1 MNELPERADRP
12 SSATLAGIACG
23 AGAALFWALG
33 FVAARH
39 GIDVGLSPGALTL
52 HRYVWAGIVLM
63 PLVLRDGISDL
74 NGIGWRRGIILTI
87 LGGPGLALISY
98 SGFLLVPLG
107 HGGVIQPSCA
117 ALGGLL
123 LAAVVLHEKVPAVRV
138 LGAAIIVVGLLVI
151 GGEAIATIGA
161 HGLLG
166 DFSFALA
173 GLFFATFGM
182 LLRLWRI
189 APMRSTA
196 VISVVSL
203 ACVPVYG
210 LLFGFERIIAAGF
223 RENLLQALVQ
233 GILAGPGA
241 IYLFTRSVQL
251 LGAARAAVFP
261 SLVPGFTLLVGFLA
275 LGEVPSVA
283 QIAGFAIVLLGFRL
297 TQKG

>member
-1 MNELPERADRP
+1 MP
-12 SSATLAGIACG
+12 SVSAAAGIACG
-23 AGAALFWALG
+23 TGAALCWAAG

-39 GIDVGLSPGALTL
+39 GIDIGFSPADLTL
-52 HRYVWAGIVLM
+52 HRFWAGLVLF
-63 PLVLRDGISDL
+63 PLVWREGLADL
-74 NGIGWRRGIILTI
+74 NGIGWRRGIILTV

-123 LAAVVLHEKVPAVRV
+123 LAALVLRETVTRMRV
-138 LGAAIIVVGLLVI
+138 AGALIIVAGLVVI
-151 GGEAIATIGA
+151 GGEAIATIGS

-166 DFSFALA
+166 DVSFAVA
-173 GLFFATFGM
+173 GLFFATFGT

-189 APMRSTA
+189 PPMRGTA

-203 ACVPVYG
+203 AFVP
-210 LLFGFERIIAAGF
+210 LWAISGFHRVIALGVW
-223 RENLLQALVQ
+223 ENLLQALVQ

-241 IYLFTRSVQL
+241 IYLFTRSVVL

-261 SLVPGFTLLVGFLA
+261 SLVPGFTLLIGFLT

-283 QIAGFAIVLLGFRL
+283 QLVGFAIVLTGFRL

>member
-1 MNELPERADRP
+1 M
-12 SSATLAGIACG
+12 
-23 AGAALFWALG
+23 FWAFG

-39 GIDVGLSPGALTL
+39 GIDAGLTPLDLTV
-52 HRYVWAGIVLM
+52 HRFVWAGIVLL

-123 LAAVVLHEKVPAVRV
+123 LAAVVLHEKVPGVRIA
-138 LGAAIIVVGLLVI
+138 GAAIIVVGLLVI

-166 DFSFALA
+166 DLTFALA
-173 GLFFATFGM
+173 GLFFATFGT

-189 APMRSTA
+189 PPMRGTA
-196 VISVVSL
+196 VISVLSL
-203 ACVPVYG
+203 ALFPLYAA
-210 LLFGFERIIAAGF
+210 LFGFERLVAAGVQ
-223 RENLLQALVQ
+223 ENLLQAVVQ
-233 GILAGPGA
+233 GIMAGPGA
-241 IYLFTRSVQL
+241 IYLFTRSVVL

-261 SLVPGFTLLVGFLA
+261 SLVPGFTLLIGFLA
-275 LGEVPSVA
+275 LGEVPSWA

-297 TQKG
+297 TQKN

>member
-1 MNELPERADRP
+1 M
-12 SSATLAGIACG
+12 GIACG
-23 AGAALFWALG
+23 AGAALFWAVG

-39 GIDVGLSPGALTL
+39 GIDIGFSPADLTL
-52 HRYVWAGIVLM
+52 HRYVWAGIVLL
-63 PLVLRDGISDL
+63 PLVWRDGIADL
-74 NGIGWRRGIILTI
+74 NGIGWRRGVILTI

-117 ALGGLL
+117 ALGGLT
-123 LAAVVLHEKVPAVRV
+123 LAALVLGEKVTAMRAA
-138 LGAAIIVVGLLVI
+138 GAAVIVAGLMVI
-151 GGEAIATIGA
+151 GGEAIATIGG

-182 LLRLWRI
+182 LLRRWRI
-189 APMRSTA
+189 PPMRGTA

-203 ACVPVYG
+203 MGVPLYWAM
-210 LLFGFERIIAAGF
+210 FGFHRMIELGAW
-223 RENLLQALVQ
+223 ENLLQALVQ

-241 IYLFTRSVQL
+241 IYLFTRSVVL

-261 SLVPGFTLLVGFLA
+261 SLVPGFTLLIGFLA

-283 QIAGFAIVLLGFRL
+283 QLVGFAIVLAGFRL

>member
-1 MNELPERADRP
+1 LNQVQRAEP
-12 SSATLAGIACG
+12 QSSTALAGIACG
-23 AGAALFWALG
+23 VGAAVFWALG

-39 GIDVGLSPGALTL
+39 GIDIGLTPADLTV
-52 HRYVWAGIVLM
+52 HRFWAGIVLL
-63 PLVLRDGISDL
+63 PLVLRDGIGNL
-74 NGIGWRRGIILTI
+74 NGLGWGRGIALTI

-123 LAAVVLHEKVPAVRV
+123 LAALVLRERIPAIRIVGAVV
-138 LGAAIIVVGLLVI
+138 IVAGLLVI

-161 HGLLG
+161 HGILG
-166 DFSFALA
+166 DLTFALA
-173 GLFFATFGM
+173 GLFFATFGT
-182 LLRLWRI
+182 LLRLWRVP
-189 APMRSTA
+189 PMRATA

-203 ACVPVYG
+203 G
-210 LLFGFERIIAAGF
+210 LLPLYVALFGFGNIVAAGF
-223 RENLLQALVQ
+223 WENLLQALVQ

-241 IYLFTRSVQL
+241 IYLFTRSVVL

-275 LGEVPSVA
+275 LGVMPTWA